1 MSFFFFLRG
10 KDREREKAKTRL
22 SELST
27 LSLFLLL
34 FLFLSPPN
42 TDELSY
48 PLHVVLRV
56 EIEAA
61 LLKGEMS
68 VADVPKAWDER
79 MRASFGCVP
88 PADDGRVNCLQ
99 DM

>member
-1 MSFFFFLRG
+1 LSPG
-10 KDREREKAKTRL
+10 EAKR
-22 SELST
+22 ST
-27 LSLFLLL
+27 LSLS
-34 FLFLSPPN
+34 LSPPSLSFSFSLSVSLPL
-42 TDELSY
+42 TFSPDELSY

-68 VADVPKAWDER
+68 VDEVPKAWDER
-79 MRASFGCVP
+79 MRASLGCVP
-88 PADDGRVNCLQ
+88 PSDDGRVNCLQ